1 MRTEDPFWRVA
12 SRPKRDRAGQGRI
25 ESRPES
31 RTTQDSEQDGAGQR
45 PETRTPIGESL
56 AGPSGTEQDRAGESR
71 PESRTEQDSE
81 QDRAGQPPEL
91 RTPFGKSLAGPSGT
105 EQDRAG
111 QSRTESRT
119 EQDREQA
126 LLQHLSSETRI
137 LLSPRLGL

>member
-1 MRTEDPFWRVA
+1 MENRYQGQ
-12 SRPKRDRAGQGRI
+12 AGQ
-25 ESRPES
+25 
-31 RTTQDSEQDGAGQR
+31 
-45 PETRTPIGESL
+45 
-56 AGPSGTEQDRAGESR
+56 SR

-81 QDRAGQPPEL
+81 QDGAGPPPDS
-91 RTPFGKSLAGPSGT
+91 RTPIGELLTGPSRT

-126 LLQHLSSETRI
+126 LLQHLFSEMRI